1 LKEHFMRGGQSIL
14 GALQLRNIMIF
25 RPVFSIF
32 SNVKVDFWQNRFC
45 EQRLAFSHI
54 LIGFFVAAFLV
65 TIKPAEAASLTQD
78 QVLRK
83 WYSLSLLLI
92 RHTPT
97 YSPPVASRALAYIG
111 VASYEAV
118 SSGSQTLQS
127 LDGQLNGLSDL
138 PKREAGQ
145 SYDEVAVMH
154 AALSTT
160 ISTLFANTGPSGQQA
175 TRKLTDELDKAI
187 NASGV
192 DQQILSRSSDYGR
205 SLAAHILKW
214 SKNDGGD
221 VIENMGFP
229 WTYTLTPGPGHW
241 VPTNPLARQQQVPLL
256 PNWGKN
262 RPFAMPLDH
271 ACELPP
277 PPVYSED
284 KNSDF
289 YREALEVY
297 TTAKALTPEQKA
309 IAFFWA
315 DDAMATPTPA
325 GHWVSIVLQIADADS
340 FPIDKLVDVLMRMN
354 VAMADAFIGCWKEKF
369 RHDLLRP
376 ITYIKRVMDPD
387 WMPFIL
393 TPPFPE
399 YPSGHSVQSSAA
411 SKVLASVLGE
421 PYPFSDKTRER
432 DGAIPRKFTG
442 FVAAAKEAGISRLY
456 GGIHFRSAI
465 ERGYEQGQC
474 IGAYALAL
482 KTWR

>member
-1 LKEHFMRGGQSIL
+1 MGGFERHWVAGFATKPSDIL
-14 GALQLRNIMIF
+14 GFSADIFKSRWGDWKCRAAVGRMAL
-25 RPVFSIF
+25 
-32 SNVKVDFWQNRFC
+32 W
-45 EQRLAFSHI
+45 HI
-54 LIGFFVAAFLV
+54 LIGFFVATFLV
-65 TIKPAEAASLTQD
+65 TAKPAAAASLTQD

-92 RHTPT
+92 RHTAT

-118 SSGSQTLQS
+118 ASGSSKLYS
-127 LDGQLNGLSDL
+127 LDGQLNGLSNL
-138 PKREAGQ
+138 PKRDDAQ
-145 SYDEVAVMH
+145 SYDEVALMQ
-154 AALSTT
+154 ATLSTT
-160 ISTLFANTGPSGQQA
+160 IATLFANTGPSGQQA
-175 TRKLTDELDKAI
+175 IKKLTDEIDKAI
-187 NASGV
+187 NATGI
-192 DQQILSRSSDYGR
+192 DQQILSRSSEYGR
-205 SLAAHILKW
+205 ALASHILDW

-229 WTYTLTPGPGHW
+229 WAYQLTPGPGHW
-241 VPTNPLARQQQVPLL
+241 VPTNPLARQQQLPLL

-262 RPFAMPLDH
+262 RPFAMPVDH

-277 PPVYSED
+277 PPAYSEEKD
-284 KNSDF
+284 SAF
-289 YREALEVY
+289 YREAMEVY
-297 TTAKALTPEQKA
+297 TTSKSLTPEQKA
-309 IAFFWA
+309 IGFFWI
-315 DDAMATPTPA
+315 DDAMASPTPA
-325 GHWVSIVLQIADADS
+325 GHWVSIVLQIADVDHFA
-340 FPIDKLVDVLMRMN
+340 IEKLVDVLMRMN
-354 VAMADAFIGCWKEKF
+354 VAMADAFIGCWREKF

-376 ITYIKRVMDPD
+376 ITYIKRVIDPE

-411 SKVLASVLGE
+411 SRVLASVLGD

-432 DGAIPRKFTG
+432 DGAIPRNFNG
-442 FVAAAKEAGISRLY
+442 FIDAAKEAGISRLY

>member
-1 LKEHFMRGGQSIL
+1 
-14 GALQLRNIMIF
+14 
-25 RPVFSIF
+25 
-32 SNVKVDFWQNRFC
+32 
-45 EQRLAFSHI
+45 
-54 LIGFFVAAFLV
+54 
-65 TIKPAEAASLTQD
+65 
-78 QVLRK
+78 
-83 WYSLSLLLI
+83 
-92 RHTPT
+92 
-97 YSPPVASRALAYIG
+97 
-111 VASYEAV
+111 
-118 SSGSQTLQS
+118 
-127 LDGQLNGLSDL
+127 
-138 PKREAGQ
+138 
-145 SYDEVAVMH
+145 MH

-229 WTYTLTPGPGHW
+229 WTYTLTSGPGHW

-256 PNWGKN
+256 PNWGRN
-262 RPFAMPLDH
+262 RPFAMPVDH

-284 KNSDF
+284 KSSDF

-297 TTAKALTPEQKA
+297 TTAKALTSEQKA

-421 PYPFSDKTRER
+421 PYPLSDKTRER
-432 DGAIPRKFTG
+432 DGAVPRSFTG

>member
-1 LKEHFMRGGQSIL
+1 
-14 GALQLRNIMIF
+14 
-25 RPVFSIF
+25 
-32 SNVKVDFWQNRFC
+32 
-45 EQRLAFSHI
+45 
-54 LIGFFVAAFLV
+54 
-65 TIKPAEAASLTQD
+65 
-78 QVLRK
+78 
-83 WYSLSLLLI
+83 
-92 RHTPT
+92 
-97 YSPPVASRALAYIG
+97 
-111 VASYEAV
+111 
-118 SSGSQTLQS
+118 
-127 LDGQLNGLSDL
+127 
-138 PKREAGQ
+138 
-145 SYDEVAVMH
+145 MH